1 MEQQTPQAPPSTLH
15 KTFGIISLVLGI
27 LAFLFSFIPCLGAYA
42 IFPGILGLIMGVVAF
57 IMAGKVNAPKGMIIA
72 GVILSVLATGVA
84 AWQYSKL
91 KEVDKALQE
100 FKNDPSKMKDLKNS
114 IDSLKE
120 SIESLDSANHQ

>member
-1 MEQQTPQAPPSTLH
+1 MEQQTPQAPQSTLH

-27 LAFLFSFIPCLGAYA
+27 LAFLFSFIPCLGMYA

-72 GVILSVLATGVA
+72 GVVLSVLGTGVA

-91 KEVDKALQE
+91 KDLSKDL
-100 FKNDPSKMKDLKNS
+100 NDPTKMKELKNS
-114 IDSLKE
+114 LDSL
-120 SIESLDSANHQ
+120 SESLKSLDTANHQ